1 MQYLNVDVLKFL
13 MSFLVEMPKLDAFV
27 LLCLLTKEVSKYHD
41 FGKPMSP
48 PPFLHFYNFHYNTLK
63 YKEIT
68 TW

>member
-1 MQYLNVDVLKFL
+1 
-13 MSFLVEMPKLDAFV
+13 
-27 LLCLLTKEVSKYHD
+27 
-41 FGKPMSP
+41 MSP